1 MKANHTPGPW
11 KYTRDK
17 DDGRYVPHAHVWGPA
32 VTVSAGGNLDLCEPD
47 MLLIAAAPELLDALR
62 VAELFVAQFEDDDD
76 YTEGQVETINTV
88 RAAIAK
94 ATGETPCN

>member
-47 MLLIAAAPELLDALR
+47 MLLIAAAPELLDALNAILIDAMWDGKTR
-62 VAELFVAQFEDDDD
+62 QDD
-76 YTEGQVETINTV
+76 EFLVRGKFLEAA
-88 RAAIAK
+88 RAAIRK
-94 ATGETPCN
+94 ATNE